1 LPAPELSAALEE
13 RRRHRGVHPLELW
26 LLDYLTNHPAAPW
39 SEIQTA
45 SLQARRDAYDW
56 LYASR
61 QRAAQDGRIG
71 TVLEQDAFAEIHKA
85 WKRLGY
91 PFDHLVPSYATTLG
105 SSGDNPA
112 ALAEL
117 AGIILNDGVRQ
128 PAVRV
133 RRLHFAE
140 GTPWDSILDRQ
151 TAPLEQVLAPEIAAA
166 LRAEMFKVVENG
178 TARRAFGSVVLSDGT
193 KLQVGGKTGTGDNR
207 IEITLA
213 SRRRIDSKVMNRT
226 ATFVFV
232 IGDRF
237 FGVITAFV
245 PGQEAGNYGFTSALP
260 VQAFRTVIRSI
271 QPLLDSPGGTL

>member
-1 LPAPELSAALEE
+1 LE
-13 RRRHRGVHPLELW
+13 G
-26 LLDYLTNHPAAPW
+26 
-39 SEIQTA
+39 
-45 SLQARRDAYDW
+45 
-56 LYASR
+56 
-61 QRAAQDGRIG
+61 
-71 TVLEQDAFAEIHKA
+71 DAFAEIHRA

-91 PFDHLVPSYATTLG
+91 PFGHLVPSYATALG

-128 PAVRV
+128 PGVRF

-140 GTPWDSILDRQ
+140 GTPWDSVLDRR
-151 TAPLEQVLAPEIAAA
+151 PLASEQVLAPEIAAV
-166 LRAEMFKVVENG
+166 LRAEMFNVVENG
-178 TARRAFGSVVLSDGT
+178 TARRAFGSVVLSDGVN
-193 KLQVGGKTGTGDNR
+193 LRVGGKTGTGDNR

-213 SRRRIDSKVMNRT
+213 DRRRIDSKVMNRT
-226 ATFVFV
+226 ATFVFL

-245 PGQEAGNYGFTSALP
+245 PGQEAGSYGFTSALP

-271 QPLLDSPGGTL
+271 QPLLDEARPGDGPAHELVATAR

>member
-1 LPAPELSAALEE
+1 
-13 RRRHRGVHPLELW
+13 
-26 LLDYLTNHPAAPW
+26 
-39 SEIQTA
+39 
-45 SLQARRDAYDW
+45 
-56 LYASR
+56 
-61 QRAAQDGRIG
+61 
-71 TVLEQDAFAEIHKA
+71 
-85 WKRLGY
+85 
-91 PFDHLVPSYATTLG
+91 
-105 SSGDNPA
+105 
-112 ALAEL
+112 
-117 AGIILNDGVRQ
+117 
-128 PAVRV
+128 
-133 RRLHFAE
+133 
-140 GTPWDSILDRQ
+140 
-151 TAPLEQVLAPEIAAA
+151 
-166 LRAEMFKVVENG
+166 MFKVVENG